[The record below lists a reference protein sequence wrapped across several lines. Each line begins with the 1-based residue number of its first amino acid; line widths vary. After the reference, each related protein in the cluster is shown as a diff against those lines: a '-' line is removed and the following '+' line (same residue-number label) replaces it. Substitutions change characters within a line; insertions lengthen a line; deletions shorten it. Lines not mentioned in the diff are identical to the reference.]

1 MKSVAFLQQIDR
13 KKDNK
18 INDKMRH
25 SNRSF
30 SQLFKIRLVI
40 NDPRCKSPPV
50 IYINKEIKEL

>member
-30 SQLFKIRLVI
+30 RQLLKIRLVI

-50 IYINKEIKEL
+50 I